1 MDQSAPIV
9 SQNYTEPE
17 NIGKEFKN
25 YQNKWQLLLLG
36 LLIITILLILGIIAY
51 VIIDNNGRANASKIT
66 TFDEC
71 VAAGFP
77 VMESYPRQCRASSG
91 EVFVEEVD
99 GVGIVSTP
107 KDLVENKQIKIFY
120 GKNPVSFDS
129 SNIVCSV
136 IRETNSTDLISFAL
150 DELIKGPTSEEA
162 LEGLYSEINLV
173 GESNCAGR
181 DYRYGLDDGNLTIQ
195 FCKKLD
201 IADEIQSECVIKT
214 VTQSLMAIKS
224 VSSVNIL
231 DMNGKLLNLI

>member
-1 MDQSAPIV
+1 MDQSAPLV

-25 YQNKWQLLLLG
+25 YQNKWQLILLG
-36 LLIITILLILGIIAY
+36 LLILTILLILGIIAY
-51 VIIDNNGRANASKIT
+51 VIIDNNGKVKDSKIS

-107 KDLVENKQIKIFY
+107 KDLVENKQIKIFF

-162 LEGLYSEINLV
+162 SEGLYSEINLV
-173 GESNCAGR
+173 GESNCEGK
-181 DYRYGLDDGNLTIQ
+181 DYKYTIDNGNLTVQ
-195 FCKKLD
+195 FCKRLD
-201 IADEIQSECVIKT
+201 LADEMQGDCVVKT
-214 VTQSLMAIKS
+214 VTQSIMAIDK
-224 VSSVNIL
+224 VDRLTIL
-231 DMNGKLLNLI
+231 DFEGNEIY